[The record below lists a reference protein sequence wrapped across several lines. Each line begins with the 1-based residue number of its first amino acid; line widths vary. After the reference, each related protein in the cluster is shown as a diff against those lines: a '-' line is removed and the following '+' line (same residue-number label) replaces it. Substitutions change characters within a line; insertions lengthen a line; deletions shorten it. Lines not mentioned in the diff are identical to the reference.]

1 MKPLILLK
9 RVNSSWRR
17 LYSSLDA
24 DSEGEEGKY
33 YVWTAEELTAILGQ
47 EAPYFLIIITVQK
60 WKLKRKKN
68 ILFRKSADK
77 AIATKYKISLETLDR
92 KIKESSTK
100 LLSARAKRVKPRLD
114 DKILTAWNGLMLKA
128 TLLLIAP
135 LTNLLF

>member
-1 MKPLILLK
+1 MEMG
-9 RVNSSWRR
+9 R
-17 LYSSLDA
+17 
-24 DSEGEEGKY
+24 
-33 YVWTAEELTAILGQ
+33 Q
-47 EAPYFLIIITVQK
+47 
-60 WKLKRKKN
+60 KN

>member
-1 MKPLILLK
+1 
-9 RVNSSWRR
+9 
-17 LYSSLDA
+17 
-24 DSEGEEGKY
+24 
-33 YVWTAEELTAILGQ
+33 LGD
-47 EAPYFLIIITVQK
+47 
-60 WKLKRKKN
+60 KKN

-114 DKILTAWNGLMLKA
+114 DKILTAWNGLMLA

-135 LTNLLF
+135 LTNLLFLK